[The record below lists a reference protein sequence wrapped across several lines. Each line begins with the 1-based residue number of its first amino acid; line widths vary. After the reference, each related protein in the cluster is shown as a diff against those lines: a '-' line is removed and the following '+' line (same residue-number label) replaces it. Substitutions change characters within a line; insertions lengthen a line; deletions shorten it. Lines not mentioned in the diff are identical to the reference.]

1 MKHFND
7 TQAARLALGEAPTE
21 EARQAETHVTEC
33 TRCRDLLSATRAMWA
48 VLETDPASTL
58 PDTPLWPRVAEALDR
73 PRGAATMPVLRPR
86 WRIAMGE
93 ALHTPVAY
101 AGLGLVA
108 IALVGGHVAGRA
120 LLGMAADTVVAA
132 DTGNGAEAL
141 DLSALLDIPS
151 GSLTAAYLDQDL
163 SAGSEANGEEAQR

>member
-7 TQAARLALGEAPTE
+7 TQAARLALGEASPE
-21 EARQAETHVTEC
+21 EARQAEDHVTEC
-33 TRCRDLLSATRAMWA
+33 ARCRNLLSATRVMWA

-73 PRGAATMPVLRPR
+73 PRGGTTVPVLRPR

-101 AGLGLVA
+101 AGLGLMA

-120 LLGMAADTVVAA
+120 LLGAGSDTVVS

-141 DLSALLDIPS
+141 DLSALLDTPS
-151 GSLTAAYLDQDL
+151 GSLAAAYLDEDL
-163 SAGSEANGEEAQR
+163 GANTESTGEEAQR

>member
-1 MKHFND
+1 MKHIND
-7 TQAARLALGEAPTE
+7 TLAARMAFGEASPE

-48 VLETDPASTL
+48 VLETDPASTQ
-58 PDTPLWPRVAEALDR
+58 PDTPLWPRVAEAMDR
-73 PRGAATMPVLRPR
+73 ERGGATMPVLRPR

-108 IALVGGHVAGRA
+108 VALVGGHVAGRA
-120 LLGMAADTVVAA
+120 LLGTTTDSVVSE
-132 DTGNGAEAL
+132 TGNGAEAL
-141 DLSALLDIPS
+141 DLSALLGTPS
-151 GSLTAAYLDQDL
+151 GALSAAYLEQDL
-163 SAGSEANGEEAQR
+163 DVSTEPTGEEAQR

>member
-7 TQAARLALGEAPTE
+7 TQAARLALGEASPE
-21 EARQAETHVTEC
+21 EARQAEAHVTEC
-33 TRCRDLLSATRAMWA
+33 ARCRNLLSATRAMWA

-73 PRGAATMPVLRPR
+73 PRGGATMPVLRPR

-101 AGLGLVA
+101 VGLGLMA

-120 LLGMAADTVVAA
+120 LLGTGSDTVVS
-132 DTGNGAEAL
+132 DTGNGVEAL

-151 GSLTAAYLDQDL
+151 GSLAATYLDQDL
-163 SAGSEANGEEAQR
+163 GANTESMGEEAQR

>member
-7 TQAARLALGEAPTE
+7 TLAARLALGEASPE
-21 EARQAETHVTEC
+21 EARQAEAHVTEC
-33 TRCRDLLSATRAMWA
+33 TRCRELLAATRAMWA
-48 VLETDPASTL
+48 VLETDPASTQ

-73 PRGAATMPVLRPR
+73 RPGGATMPVLRPR

-120 LLGMAADTVVAA
+120 LLGSTAGTVVS

-141 DLSALLDIPS
+141 DLSALLDVPS
-151 GSLTAAYLDQDL
+151 GSLAATYLDQDL
-163 SAGSEANGEEAQR
+163 TAGGEANGEEAQR